1 MPHIPGIC
9 HLNPFE
15 VLGLLALQR
24 LHQVS
29 LKGCCFKRYG
39 SDNEKR
45 QEGWNHS
52 KVLLRVKV
60 FKRIQGKFPS
70 ST

>member
-15 VLGLLALQR
+15 VLSLLALQR

-45 QEGWNHS
+45 QEGWKS
-52 KVLLRVKV
+52 
-60 FKRIQGKFPS
+60 FKSLIENKSIQTNS
-70 ST
+70 LEIS